1 LRFCV
6 GLNMSSEAGCPLLN
20 LLEDMALPSAAQQ
33 GPRQGD
39 AIAALEAERD
49 LLFLELESM
58 SLQPSSPQPLPPPH
72 AALLDFD
79 TDDHDEQPS
88 VPLSLPPAPPRP
100 QPQPS
105 AEAAVTPPQPQPQ
118 PQPQQPSQSGG
129 GGAMA
134 LLTAGAGGEHP
145 SLMESSVAIASKT
158 LMGRHRVT
166 IAPGD
171 RALLFLL
178 RPDVSH
184 DDVVALTEQVLL
196 THAGVVRRVESD
208 KLEVE
213 SARCFVYV
221 GVSGDRLHG
230 VLLHVLASPG
240 AEARADAL
248 EAVLGAALHS
258 ELFTLGHLKC
268 ATGSGGGLHPT
279 YVESLQT
286 AMEMEML
293 EFVAGQAEILEESVT
308 QAEKKCARLM
318 TLLKPAYTKAGQAMP
333 SLTRRPPQP
342 DPQPQQQPHGG
353 GGEEAKKLL
362 LRARRKISSS
372 SATDTYFDKTVAEL
386 DSVLSLLEATFETQ
400 AAAKLEQREQ
410 ACAARKSAIEA
421 YRLLVVSTLFSC
433 KQLVSENLRQL
444 ARVDDA
450 VVFEGP
456 CLFEGKR
463 GQLALTPRHIVFHSP
478 GLLLII
484 SPTVRV
490 IPIATISA
498 LGVLLITPDG
508 AAPGPAEVVVGGEI
522 LKITIAGGAQI
533 EFSMPDAT
541 PGHTRRVADLV
552 GCLRT
557 LISKEPTSDNS
568 TLSAPAPAPAPAPA
582 APAPAPQPSSK
593 KVDKIA
599 ERLEAL
605 RRAGQK

>member
-1 LRFCV
+1 
-6 GLNMSSEAGCPLLN
+6 MSRSFDQKMASEDGYPLLN
-20 LLEDMALPSAAQQ
+20 LLDVM
-33 GPRQGD
+33 GQGD
-39 AIAALEAERD
+39 AFSALEAERD

-58 SLQPSSPQPLPPPH
+58 SSQPSSPQPPLPQ
-72 AALLDFD
+72 AALLDLEE
-79 TDDHDEQPS
+79 DDRDEQPS
-88 VPLSLPPAPPRP
+88 IPLSLPPAPPRP
-100 QPQPS
+100 QPEQ
-105 AEAAVTPPQPQPQ
+105 AEAAAAAAIPQN
-118 PQPQQPSQSGG
+118 PQQSTQGG
-129 GGAMA
+129 GGAIT

-145 SLMESSVAIASKT
+145 SLLESSVAIASKAF
-158 LMGRHRVT
+158 MGRHRVT
-166 IAPGD
+166 VESGD
-171 RALLFLL
+171 RALIFLL

-184 DDVVALTEQVLL
+184 DDVMALTEQVLL

-213 SARCFVYV
+213 SAQCFVYV
-221 GVSGDRLHG
+221 GVSGDRLRG
-230 VLLHVLASPG
+230 VLLHVLASPVS
-240 AEARADAL
+240 EARADVL

-258 ELFTLGHLKC
+258 ELFTLGHLKS
-268 ATGSGGGLHPT
+268 ATGGGGLHPT

-286 AMEMEML
+286 AMEIEML

-308 QAEKKCARLM
+308 QVEKKCARLM
-318 TLLKPAYTKAGQAMP
+318 TLLKPAYTKAGQTMP
-333 SLTRRPPQP
+333 SLTHRPPQQQQQQ
-342 DPQPQQQPHGG
+342 DPQQHFE
-353 GGEEAKKLL
+353 GENEAKRLL
-362 LRARRKISSS
+362 LRARRTISTT
-372 SATDTYFDKTVAEL
+372 SAAGTYFDKTVAEL
-386 DSVLSLLEATFETQ
+386 DSVLGLLEAAFETQ

-433 KQLVSENLRQL
+433 KQLISENLRQL
-444 ARVDDA
+444 ARIDDA
-450 VVFEGP
+450 VVFEGS

-463 GQLALTPRHIVFHSP
+463 GTLALTPRHMLFHSP

-508 AAPGPAEVVVGGEI
+508 AAPGQADVFIGGEI
-522 LKITIAGGAQI
+522 LKITCAKGAQL
-533 EFSMPDAT
+533 EFAMPDAT

-557 LISKEPTSDNS
+557 LISKEPKSDSILS
-568 TLSAPAPAPAPAPA
+568 TPAPAPAPAPV
-582 APAPAPQPSSK
+582 PSTPVQPNSK

-605 RRAGQK
+605 RGKK